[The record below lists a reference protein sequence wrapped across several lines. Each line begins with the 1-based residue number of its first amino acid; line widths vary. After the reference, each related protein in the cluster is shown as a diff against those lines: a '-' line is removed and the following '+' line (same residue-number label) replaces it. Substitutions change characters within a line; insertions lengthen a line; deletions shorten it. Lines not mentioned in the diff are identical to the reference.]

1 MGLNYSFEF
10 ISKTENR
17 LKLLEAFSKRLSK
30 DCRDKFGS
38 FDKYEPEYEDLI
50 TDSWEEIYIIKMGI
64 KLFGNKGDYINNNSY
79 CFSILPEIDESVE
92 SYFSNSGYTPDREN
106 GRLLIGCAWTSLYV
120 GEENVLL
127 EVTAATSNMSRL
139 FEKSKSIHKLCSDIA
154 EEAENTSVFLD
165 KENQLYWWQ
174 IFPESKKF
182 IKPDQNLFS
191 NYQKTLIIN
200 VDAYIMEAE
209 RLAGN
214 ELC

>member
-79 CFSILPEIDESVE
+79 CFSILPEIDDYVE
-92 SYFSNSGYTPDREN
+92 SIPVNEILLSNLNDLYVVFE
-106 GRLLIGCAWTSLYV
+106 TSLFFLV
-120 GEENVLL
+120 G
-127 EVTAATSNMSRL
+127 
-139 FEKSKSIHKLCSDIA
+139 SIFS
-154 EEAENTSVFLD
+154 F
-165 KENQLYWWQ
+165 
-174 IFPESKKF
+174 KF
-182 IKPDQNLFS
+182 
-191 NYQKTLIIN
+191 
-200 VDAYIMEAE
+200 
-209 RLAGN
+209 
-214 ELC
+214 